1 MDLDTTWVRLRAARR
16 VNLQML
22 CLGFVCGAG
31 TMAGCATILALLGVL
46 R

>member
-1 MDLDTTWVRLRAARR
+1 MDLDTTWVRLRAVRR

-22 CLGFVCGAG
+22 CLGFVCGAA
-31 TMAGCATILALLGVL
+31 TMAGCAAIVALLGML